1 MIFQVV
7 RGLKPVPD
15 TPSFYQTKGPKVMN
29 DNKKI
34 LVGKIVAFQG
44 VRGDVRIQTYTE
56 TPADIQKF
64 KIQSSKFNPDD
75 FKFIRV
81 LPNSSVIIAHING
94 FEDRTSA
101 EVLRG
106 TELFVARNELPDVK
120 PGEYYQADLIGF
132 TVIQNSEKVGII
144 SGFQNFGAG
153 DIIETTVGNLYS
165 FKGADVDFN
174 NKTVT
179 VK

>member
-1 MIFQVV
+1 
-7 RGLKPVPD
+7 
-15 TPSFYQTKGPKVMN
+15 MN

-44 VRGDVRIQTYTE
+44 VRGDVRVQTYSE
-56 TPADIQKF
+56 NPEDFSKF
-64 KIQSSKFNPDD
+64 KVQSAKFNPED

-81 LPNSSVIIAHING
+81 VPNSNVIIAHIRG

-106 TELFVARNELPDVK
+106 TELFIDRDALPATN

-132 TVIQNSEKVGII
+132 TVVQDGNPVGVI

-153 DIIETTVGNLYS
+153 DIIETNDGNMYS
-165 FKGADVDFN
+165 FIGAEVDFE
-174 NKTVT
+174 NKTVI

>member
-1 MIFQVV
+1 M
-7 RGLKPVPD
+7 D
-15 TPSFYQTKGPKVMN
+15 
-29 DNKKI
+29 DKKQI
-34 LVGKIVAFQG
+34 LVGKIVAMQG
-44 VRGDVRIQTYTE
+44 VRGDVRVQTYSENPT
-56 TPADIQKF
+56 DFQKF
-64 KIQSSKFNPDD
+64 KIQSAKFNPDD

-81 LPNSSVIIAHING
+81 VPNSNVIIAHIRG

-106 TELFVARNELPDVK
+106 TELFIDRDTLPDAK
-120 PGEYYQADLIGF
+120 SGEYYQADLIGF
-132 TVIQNSEKVGII
+132 QVIQDGNKVGVV

-153 DIIETTVGNLYS
+153 DIIETDNGNMYS
-165 FKGADVDFN
+165 FIGAEVNFD